1 MNPHTGH
8 LVALEGGEAAPEG
21 YEKIRSR
28 LMQSF
33 AEKALNGQ
41 PETTVNLKAKTPL
54 AQWAKKKRKAK
65 IAAKARRI
73 NRGRK

>member
-1 MNPHTGH
+1 MNPYTGH
-8 LVALEGGEAAPEG
+8 LVALDDGEAVPPD
-21 YEKIRSR
+21 YEAIKSR
-28 LMQSF
+28 YMRVI
-33 AEKALNGQ
+33 AEKELAGQ
-41 PETTVNLKAKTPL
+41 RETHVNLQAKTPL